1 MTPQMAIVS
10 ALLCDLDTAPA
21 PVREQTSGMLLR
33 SLGLTAPDPDFT
45 ASIDAGH
52 TESLD
57 DWTRRV
63 LGQETGQ

>member
-1 MTPQMAIVS
+1 MTPQTAIVS
-10 ALLCDLDTAPA
+10 ALLCDLDAAPA
-21 PVREQTSGMLLR
+21 PVREQTGGMLLR

-45 ASIDAGH
+45 ASIRDGH

-63 LGQETGQ
+63 LGAETAQ

>member
-1 MTPQMAIVS
+1 MTPQTAIVS
-10 ALLCDLDTAPA
+10 ALLCDLEAAPA
-21 PVREQTSGMLLR
+21 PVRETAGGLLLR

-45 ASIDAGH
+45 ASIDGGH

-57 DWTRRV
+57 DWTRRA